1 MSLLLAPE
9 LLPVS
14 KWRVWKRNIHDAW
27 LEANLKLPRAAAA
40 IKAECL
46 GIINIPNLV
55 PITIAPICAGQT
67 PGGFMLYEDGGIMLY
82 EDGGFMEYEGL

>member
-1 MSLLLAPE
+1 MSLLLASE
-9 LLPVS
+9 LIEVS
-14 KWRVWKRNIHDAW
+14 KWRKWIHTIHDVW

-55 PITIAPICAGQT
+55 PITIGPICPGQT
-67 PGGFMLYEDGGIMLY
+67 PEGFMIYEDGGIMLY
-82 EDGGFMEYEGL
+82 EGGGFMEYEG